1 MSEVA
6 AFTTVTAS
14 YAQKITEDLAATRSE
29 QERVRAELARLEGEL
44 RQLEEGE
51 QVLVKMQSVLGG
63 PGEQASGSGKGRKK
77 AASVPAAR
85 RGKAATPGKK
95 ASGEAK
101 PSKKAGSKTPAGNA
115 APAKSAGEESW
126 AALAGSYL
134 AGQSDPKSA
143 AEVAASLA
151 EAHPQR
157 KVQATVV
164 RNSLEQGVARG
175 LLERSKHGRS
185 VYYTTTTSAP
195 AAEEPAAA
203 PAQ

>member
-6 AFTTVTAS
+6 AVSTVTAS
-14 YAQKITEDLAATRSE
+14 YAQKITEDLAATRNE

-51 QVLVKMQSVLGG
+51 QVLVKMQVVLGG
-63 PGEQASGSGKGRKK
+63 PGEAASGSSKSRKK
-77 AASVPAAR
+77 ASVPAAR
-85 RGKAATPGKK
+85 HGKAAAPRKK

-101 PSKKAGSKTPAGNA
+101 PSKRDGSKTSAGNT
-115 APAKSAGEESW
+115 APVKGAGEETW
-126 AALAGSYL
+126 ASLASSYL
-134 AGQSDPKSA
+134 AGQSEPRSA
-143 AEVAASLA
+143 AEVAAALA

-175 LLERSKHGRS
+175 LLERSKQGRS
-185 VYYTTTTSAP
+185 VYYTSTASAP
-195 AAEEPAAA
+195 ASKGSAAA
-203 PAQ
+203 PA